1 MLITNIQSVSEVDD
15 RDLLLDAIQE
25 SLHIKTHF
33 ELFIWLQ
40 RKVQFFI
47 PHEILISAWGDF
59 TLGLIYF
66 DIVSAHPMLRTKNIS
81 ENTLTPQII
90 GLFNEWLAHE
100 KAPILMEMKG
110 GVFDEKTLF
119 KDQHKKGE
127 FTNFRFNEMKSVIL
141 HGIKDNRG
149 NHDCLYILMNRT
161 PISNRSKNLLE
172 ILMPFIDCA
181 FRRIEQLEDTL
192 PKLEQLN
199 ETGDA
204 LTARE
209 VEIMEQLREG
219 KTNREIAQLLD
230 ISAFTVKNH
239 LQHIYEKLNA
249 INRSQA
255 VNKYTKL
262 L

>member
-25 SLHIKTHF
+25 SLHINTHF

-59 TLGLIYF
+59 SLGLIYF

-90 GLFNEWLAHE
+90 GLFNEWLSHE
-100 KAPILMEMKG
+100 KSATILQMKN
-110 GVFDEKTLF
+110 GVFNEKTLF
-119 KDQHKKGE
+119 KDQQRSGA
-127 FTNFRFNEMKSVIL
+127 FTDFKFNEMKSVVL

-149 NHDCLYILMNRT
+149 NHDCLYILMDRS
-161 PISNRSKNLLE
+161 PISNRAKNLLE
-172 ILMPFIDCA
+172 ILMPFFDCA
-181 FRRIEQLEDTL
+181 FRRIDQLEDIQ
-192 PKLEQLN
+192 PKPEQTSELG
-199 ETGDA
+199 EA

-209 VEIMEQLREG
+209 IEIMEHLREG

-255 VNKYTKL
+255 VNKYSKRL
-262 L
+262 

>member
-1 MLITNIQSVSEVDD
+1 MLITNIQSVSEVDH
-15 RDLLLDAIQE
+15 RDLLIEAIQE
-25 SLHIKTHF
+25 SLLIETHF

-40 RKVQFFI
+40 RKAQTFI

-59 TLGLIYF
+59 SLGLIYF

-90 GLFNEWLAHE
+90 ALFNQWQSHDKSAR
-100 KAPILMEMKG
+100 ILDVRD
-110 GVFDEKTLF
+110 GVFNEKTLF
-119 KDQHKKGE
+119 KEPHKKGE
-127 FTNFRFNEMKSVIL
+127 FANFRFNEMKSVIL

-149 NHDCLYILMNRT
+149 SHDCLYILMHRT
-161 PISNRSKNLLE
+161 PISTGAKNMLE

-181 FRRIEQLEDTL
+181 FRRIDQLEDIR
-192 PKLEQLN
+192 PAQNQPNDLN
-199 ETGDA
+199 EP

>member
-25 SLHIKTHF
+25 SLNINTHF

-59 TLGLIYF
+59 SLGLIYF

-90 GLFNEWLAHE
+90 GLFNEWLLHE
-100 KAPILMEMKG
+100 KSATILQMKN
-110 GVFDEKTLF
+110 GVFNEKTLF
-119 KDQHKKGE
+119 KDQHRSGA
-127 FTNFRFNEMKSVIL
+127 FTDFKFNEMKSVIL

-149 NHDCLYILMNRT
+149 NHDCLYILMDRS
-161 PISNRSKNLLE
+161 PISNRAKNLLE
-172 ILMPFIDCA
+172 ILMPFFDCA
-181 FRRIEQLEDTL
+181 FRRIDQLEDIQ
-192 PKLEQLN
+192 PKPEQTSELG
-199 ETGDA
+199 EA

-209 VEIMEQLREG
+209 IEIMEHLREG

-255 VNKYTKL
+255 VNKYSKRL
-262 L
+262 